1 MDRILTVS
9 SAASARDLVAL
20 DTVQNELNIS
30 DSADSARLA
39 AHIARAS
46 RAIERYCGRVFAK
59 QTYVETLRLDRAM
72 PRLSLAQWPLISL
85 TSIVEDGVTLAT
97 TEREY
102 DAEHGILY
110 RLDGADA
117 RIEWPKT
124 VKIVVTYV
132 AGYLVPTQTAP
143 GDALP
148 ADITAAAI
156 EAIKDMHFSAERDP
170 ALRSEAV
177 PDVYQASYALAGGD
191 FVGASGLLKS
201 VEGALWPY
209 VRLVPV

>member
-9 SAASARDLVAL
+9 AAASARDLVAL
-20 DTVQNELNIS
+20 DVVQSELNV
-30 DSADSARLA
+30 SASTYNARLA
-39 AHIARAS
+39 AQIARAS
-46 RAIERYCGRVFAK
+46 RAVERHCNRVFAK

-72 PRLSLAQWPLISL
+72 PRLSLSQWPLISL

-110 RLDGADA
+110 RLDGADS
-117 RIEWPKT
+117 RIDWPAT

-148 ADITAAAI
+148 ADIAAAAI
-156 EAIKDMHFSAERDP
+156 EVVKDMHFGAEHEPR
-170 ALRSEAV
+170 LRSETWEGLGS
-177 PDVYQASYALAGGD
+177 ASYLDPRAGD
-191 FVGASGLLKS
+191 
-201 VEGALWPY
+201 GALPATAAALLANY
-209 VRLVPV
+209 ARFGT